1 MCFSDY
7 SVAAQNFLTG
17 IQFVEP
23 EIQQRRVEG
32 IRNGALREEVKKL
45 LVERDSERNPAP
57 RLRKN
62 GKCSPRRAR
71 P

>member
-1 MCFSDY
+1 MCLSDY
-7 SVAAQNFLTG
+7 SATAQNFLTE
-17 IQFVEP
+17 IRFLLP
-23 EIQQRRVEG
+23 EVQQRRVEG

-62 GKCSPRRAR
+62 GKCPPRRAR